1 MNGPLFWDAFKVGNE
16 CTITARGK
24 STEASTTRSPLW
36 RQTSLEAKPVCGRN
50 KWKGRPSRANSGLEE
65 RLWLNACGQI
75 CQQVGY
81 FMIIITLIVLFKIN
95 KAKQNSNMKSRFW
108 LVHIV
113 CHGSMFN
120 PKQVGWLLTMSFFWS
135 DTFRI
140 WISYLS
146 FSLVSSKLMCLHAFH
161 IIWSKS
167 FWSRILNS
175 YWHNFFHEVFSKG

>member
-1 MNGPLFWDAFKVGNE
+1 MNGPVFWDAFKVGNE

-36 RQTSLEAKPVCGRN
+36 RQTFLEAKPVCGRN

-95 KAKQNSNMKSRFW
+95 EAKQNSNMKYRFW
-108 LVHIV
+108 LYIV
-113 CHGSMFN
+113 CHGSN
-120 PKQVGWLLTMSFFWS
+120 IQPKTGGLTVKVRTFWKGHKNLPL
-135 DTFRI
+135 DLTFT
-140 WISYLS
+140 
-146 FSLVSSKLMCLHAFH
+146 K
-161 IIWSKS
+161 
-167 FWSRILNS
+167 
-175 YWHNFFHEVFSKG
+175 

>member
-1 MNGPLFWDAFKVGNE
+1 MPGSQSRKNDAIPPKWFN
-16 CTITARGK
+16 
-24 STEASTTRSPLW
+24 
-36 RQTSLEAKPVCGRN
+36 SLDTN
-50 KWKGRPSRANSGLEE
+50 SISRANSGLEE

-167 FWSRILNS
+167 FWNRILNS

>member
-1 MNGPLFWDAFKVGNE
+1 MEYLVS
-16 CTITARGK
+16 ITLAIPPK
-24 STEASTTRSPLW
+24 W
-36 RQTSLEAKPVCGRN
+36 FNSLDTN
-50 KWKGRPSRANSGLEE
+50 SISRANSGLEE

-113 CHGSMFN
+113 CHGSTFN
-120 PKQVGWLLTMSFFWS
+120 TKQAGWLLMMSHFWS
-135 DTFRI
+135 DIFWN

-146 FSLVSSKLMCLHAFH
+146 FSLVSSKL

-167 FWSRILNS
+167 FWNRILNS